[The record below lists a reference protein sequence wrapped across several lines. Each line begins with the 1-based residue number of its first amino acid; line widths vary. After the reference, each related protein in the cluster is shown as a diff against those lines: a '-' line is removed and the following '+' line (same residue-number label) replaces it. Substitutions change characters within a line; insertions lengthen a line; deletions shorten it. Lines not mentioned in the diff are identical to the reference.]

1 MWQEFKAF
9 AFKGNVVD
17 LAVGVIIGGAFG
29 KIVSSLVANV
39 LMPLVGLLLGGLD
52 FAGMSVKVGAAEVTY
67 GLFMQSVVDF
77 LIVAAVLFLVI
88 RQANRWMASPPPEPT
103 PAAAPAPSE
112 EAVLLAEIR
121 DLLRAGS

>member
-1 MWQEFKAF
+1 MWQEFKSF

-29 KIVSSLVANV
+29 KIVASLVENI

-52 FAGMSVKVGAAEVTY
+52 FAGLSMKVGAAEVTY
-67 GLFMQSVVDF
+67 GLFVQSVVDF

-88 RQANRWMASPPPEPT
+88 RQANRWMASPPAEAAP
-103 PAAAPAPSE
+103 PAPPAPSE

-121 DLLRAGS
+121 DLLRAGR

>member
-1 MWQEFKAF
+1 MWQEFKSF

-29 KIVSSLVANV
+29 KIVASLVENI

-52 FAGMSVKVGAAEVTY
+52 FAGLSMKVGAAEVMY
-67 GLFMQSVVDF
+67 GLFVQSVVDF

-88 RQANRWMASPPPEPT
+88 RQANRWMASPAAEAPP
-103 PAAAPAPSE
+103 PAPPAPSE

>member
-29 KIVSSLVANV
+29 KIVSSLVENV

-67 GLFMQSVVDF
+67 GLFLQSVVDF

-88 RQANRWMASPPPEPT
+88 RQANRWMASPPPEPV
-103 PAAAPAPSE
+103 PAAMPAPSE

-121 DLLRAGS
+121 DLLRADG